1 MNEESR
7 SEGVTAARTAET
19 APSPPS
25 PSPAAPENLET
36 MFRQHHAM
44 VFRTAYRVT
53 GSTADAEDVLQT
65 VFLRLARRGP
75 DAEPMGTVEGYL
87 RRSAVNAGVDLVRS
101 RQAARAVPM
110 EDAEPLELM
119 QDPSQSP
126 ERATRSSEI
135 REWLRAAV
143 SRLSPRAAE
152 IFTLRFFEGK
162 ENPEIAE
169 ILGTTTATV
178 AVTLHRTRERIHQE
192 YRKFMGE
199 VL

>member
-7 SEGVTAARTAET
+7 SEGVTAERTAET
-19 APSPPS
+19 APMPPG
-25 PSPAAPENLET
+25 PATAPPENLEAL
-36 MFRQHHAM
+36 FREHHVM

-53 GSTADAEDVLQT
+53 GSAADAEDVLQT
-65 VFLRLARRGP
+65 VFLRLARRSAE
-75 DAEPMGTVEGYL
+75 AEPMGTVEGYL
-87 RRSAVNAGVDLVRS
+87 RRAAVNAAVDLVRS

-110 EDAEPLELM
+110 EDAGPLELM

-135 REWLRAAV
+135 REWLRIAV
-143 SRLSPRAAE
+143 SRLGPRAAE

-162 ENPEIAE
+162 DNPEIAE
-169 ILGTTTATV
+169 IVGTTTATV

-199 VL
+199 AQ

>member
-7 SEGVTAARTAET
+7 SEGVTAARTAEY
-19 APSPPS
+19 APSPPGQ
-25 PSPAAPENLET
+25 AIQPENLES
-36 MFRQHHAM
+36 MFREYHAM

-53 GSTADAEDVLQT
+53 GSTEDAEDVLQT

-75 DAEPMGTVEGYL
+75 EAEPMGTVEGYL
-87 RRSAVNAGVDLVRS
+87 RRAAVNAAVDLMRS
-101 RQAARAVPM
+101 RQTAKAVPM
-110 EDAEPLELM
+110 EDAEPLQLA
-119 QDPSQSP
+119 QDASLSP
-126 ERATRSSEI
+126 ERAMRGNEI

-143 SRLSPRAAE
+143 ARLSPRAAE

-199 VL
+199 AK

>member
-1 MNEESR
+1 MNEENR
-7 SEGVTAARTAET
+7 SEGLTAARTAEY
-19 APSPPS
+19 APSPPGRAS
-25 PSPAAPENLET
+25 PPENLES
-36 MFRQHHAM
+36 MFREYHAM
-44 VFRTAYRVT
+44 VFRTAYRTT

-75 DAEPMGTVEGYL
+75 EAEPMGTVEGYL
-87 RRSAVNAGVDLVRS
+87 RRAAVNAAVDLMRS
-101 RQAARAVPM
+101 RQTAKAVPM
-110 EDAEPLELM
+110 EDAEPLQLA
-119 QDPSQSP
+119 QDPSLSP
-126 ERATRSSEI
+126 ERAMRGNEI

-143 SRLSPRAAE
+143 ARLSPRAAE

-199 VL
+199 VK